1 MSPRLTADERRI
13 EILRAAERLFA
24 EKGFHGATTR
34 DLADAAGVS
43 EALIFKYF
51 PTKERLYADMQA
63 YACQHCEDERA
74 HWRSLPPSTATL
86 AILVHRLMSRMAQPP
101 PKEMAQVRET
111 NNRLVLHSLLSCGT
125 FARQMLAILSE
136 SVVDTLARNV
146 MAATASGDCDAPPAS
161 IDEARL
167 RAWTA
172 MHAALMTMLSGL
184 PEHPVVDY
192 ACDAE
197 TLVRSMARFCLRG
210 LGVSEAAVA
219 RHYQPD
225 VLAVLE
231 S

>member
-1 MSPRLTADERRI
+1 MGPRLSADERRV

-74 HWRSLPPSTATL
+74 HWKSLPPSTTTL
-86 AILVHRLMSRMAQPP
+86 AILVHRLMTYTAQPP
-101 PKEMAQVRET
+101 VELAEART
-111 NNRLVLHSLLSCGT
+111 TGNRLMLHSLLSCGT
-125 FARQMLAILSE
+125 FARLTLAILSE

-146 MAATASGDCDAPPAS
+146 MAAAESGDCDAPPAS
-161 IDEARL
+161 LEDARL

-172 MHAALMTMLSGL
+172 VHAALMTKVSSL
-184 PEHPVVDY
+184 PERPVVDY
-192 ACDAE
+192 GCDAG

-210 LGVSEAAVA
+210 LGLSEAAIA
-219 RHYQPD
+219 RTYQPD